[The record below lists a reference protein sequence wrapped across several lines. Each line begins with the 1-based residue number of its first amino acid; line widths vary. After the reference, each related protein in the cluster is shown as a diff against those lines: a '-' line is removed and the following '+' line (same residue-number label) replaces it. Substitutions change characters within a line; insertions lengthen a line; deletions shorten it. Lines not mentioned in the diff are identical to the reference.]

1 MLLSGG
7 EGEGAPVMELASDCV
22 LSSFSPVR
30 VEEDVERPK
39 PPRGLLRWVFFS
51 SVYREAKSAIFLSF
65 K

>member
-51 SVYREAKSAIFLSF
+51 SEHNK
-65 K
+65 